1 MTALNIKKIT
11 PAVIAGALS
20 VAVLM
25 WAFSPAPVPVDLAV
39 VKRAPMEVV
48 INGEGRTRVHDIY
61 TVSAPVSGRIRRI
74 EVHVGDTVIAGKTV
88 LASIEPASP
97 QFLDARAL
105 AQAKSTAKAA
115 EAAKSLAQAE
125 LNRVRAELTFARSNL
140 KRSRDLFA
148 KETISELEFDRAE
161 LEVATHAAA
170 VDSALA
176 TLKVRRFEW
185 ETARA
190 ALINPANESEQQ
202 TTCCVDVSAPV
213 SGRVL
218 RVLRQSEGVVE
229 RASPLIEVGDPE
241 NLEVVVDL
249 LSSEAVRVSKGVSVL
264 LNGWGGETSL
274 EGRVRRIEPYG
285 FTKISALGIEEQ
297 RVNIIIDFTG
307 NSEHT
312 IALGHGF
319 RVEAHIREWREEDV
333 LQVPIG
339 ALFRDG
345 DDWAVFIDN
354 EGTAKLTKIT
364 IGHRNGRTAEVL
376 AGLDEGTRVIS
387 HPSDR
392 VTDNID
398 IVARHLEYGLR

>member
-185 ETARA
+185 ETA
-190 ALINPANESEQQ
+190 
-202 TTCCVDVSAPV
+202 
-213 SGRVL
+213 
-218 RVLRQSEGVVE
+218 
-229 RASPLIEVGDPE
+229 
-241 NLEVVVDL
+241 
-249 LSSEAVRVSKGVSVL
+249 
-264 LNGWGGETSL
+264 
-274 EGRVRRIEPYG
+274 
-285 FTKISALGIEEQ
+285 
-297 RVNIIIDFTG
+297 
-307 NSEHT
+307 
-312 IALGHGF
+312 
-319 RVEAHIREWREEDV
+319 
-333 LQVPIG
+333 
-339 ALFRDG
+339 
-345 DDWAVFIDN
+345 
-354 EGTAKLTKIT
+354 
-364 IGHRNGRTAEVL
+364 
-376 AGLDEGTRVIS
+376 
-387 HPSDR
+387 
-392 VTDNID
+392 
-398 IVARHLEYGLR
+398 

>member
-1 MTALNIKKIT
+1 MTASNVKKIILT
-11 PAVIAGALS
+11 FIGGALS
-20 VAVLM
+20 VAVLI
-25 WAFSPAPVPVDLAV
+25 WAFTPAPVPVDLAII
-39 VKRAPMEVV
+39 KRAPMEVV
-48 INGEGRTRVHDIY
+48 ISGEGRTRVHDIY

-74 EVHVGDTVIAGKTV
+74 EVHVGDTVVAGETV

-105 AQAKSTAKAA
+105 AQAESEVKAA
-115 EAAKSLAQAE
+115 EAAESLAKAE
-125 LNRVRAELTFARSNL
+125 LDRVRAELAFAKTNL
-140 KRSRDLFA
+140 KRAGDLFTNQ
-148 KETISELEFDRAE
+148 TISELEFDRAE
-161 LEVATHAAA
+161 LEAATHAAA

-176 TLKVRRFEW
+176 TLKVRRFEL

-190 ALINPANESEQQ
+190 ALINPASESEQQ
-202 TTCCVDVSAPV
+202 TTCCVEVSAPV

-218 RVLRQSEGVVE
+218 RVLRQSEGVVD

-241 NLEVVVDL
+241 DLEVVVDL
-249 LSSEAVRVSKGVSVL
+249 LSSEAVKVRKGASVL
-264 LNGWGGETSL
+264 LSGWGGETSL

-297 RVNIIIDFTG
+297 RVNVIIDFSG
-307 NSEHT
+307 ASQNT

-319 RVEAHIREWREEDV
+319 RVEAHIREWREENI

-354 EGTAKLTKIT
+354 EGTSKLTKIT

-376 AGLDEGTRVIS
+376 AGLDVGTRVIS

-392 VTDNID
+392 VTDDID
-398 IVARHLEYGLR
+398 IVARHLE